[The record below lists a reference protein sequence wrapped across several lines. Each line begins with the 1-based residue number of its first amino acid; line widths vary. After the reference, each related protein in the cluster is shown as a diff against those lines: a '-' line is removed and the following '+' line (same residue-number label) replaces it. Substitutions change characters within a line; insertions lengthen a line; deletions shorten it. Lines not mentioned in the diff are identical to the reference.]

1 MPSRSLLRNQLLRAW
16 HETINGEYSKQ
27 LINSER
33 GLQVYFC
40 NHLLN
45 EFKQSG
51 VDRRLFIEPSVST
64 PADGQ
69 ALYPDIVICNSR
81 IIIGVVEIKYQ
92 PRVRPRYAK
101 DLNTLAW
108 VLDNAN
114 EIHLSNDRYRGERE
128 TSSQY
133 RLAPDAVLCWGGV
146 YTAPQAEIQLPE
158 SHPINSRVMVLHALT
173 QAGRRAVPLPALPN
187 SADFSIS
194 LEGDGDSAH
203 LRVVAF

>member
-1 MPSRSLLRNQLLRAW
+1 MQSRSLLRNQLLRAW

-45 EFKQSG
+45 EFKHSG

-81 IIIGVVEIKYQ
+81 SIIGVVEIKYL
-92 PRVRPRYAK
+92 PRVRPDFVK

-108 VLDNAN
+108 ILENGN
-114 EIHLSNDRYRGERE
+114 EIHLSNDRYRGEQE
-128 TSSQY
+128 TARRY

-146 YTAPQAEIQLPE
+146 YASPQAEIQLPE

-173 QAGRRAVPLPALPN
+173 KADQKAVPLPALP
-187 SADFSIS
+187 I
-194 LEGDGDSAH
+194 DSAAD
-203 LRVVAF
+203 V